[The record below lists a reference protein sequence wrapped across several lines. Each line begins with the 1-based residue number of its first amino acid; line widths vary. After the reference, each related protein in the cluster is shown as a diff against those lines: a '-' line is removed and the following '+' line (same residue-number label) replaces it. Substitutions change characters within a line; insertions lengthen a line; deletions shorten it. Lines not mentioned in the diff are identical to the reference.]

1 MNNHNLF
8 KSFKLLLG
16 NGRAFNLQGLNIQN
30 ISKSFLK
37 AFEDLIRVFHRI
49 ELTTFPSQNTYL
61 TDEEK
66 IQDINNLENQFDI
79 NPSDKTTIEEKAKN
93 IEAQFG
99 IVGGQSWKYLQNSI
113 QNIGI
118 NIRVVENIPTKDLLS
133 ENIMQYGLKQYDAKD
148 INGTQYA
155 MYGKSGYLVIGNGT
169 LQIKEFNEETNSYI
183 ITNKDPITI
192 INNLNLFVIEDINGG
207 PVKITSGQLNL
218 LTDLILRIK
227 PLQQVALLNMTLI

>member
-1 MNNHNLF
+1 
-8 KSFKLLLG
+8 
-16 NGRAFNLQGLNIQN
+16 
-30 ISKSFLK
+30 
-37 AFEDLIRVFHRI
+37 
-49 ELTTFPSQNTYL
+49 
-61 TDEEK
+61 
-66 IQDINNLENQFDI
+66 
-79 NPSDKTTIEEKAKN
+79 
-93 IEAQFG
+93 
-99 IVGGQSWKYLQNSI
+99 
-113 QNIGI
+113 
-118 NIRVVENIPTKDLLS
+118 
-133 ENIMQYGLKQYDAKD
+133 MQYGLKQYDAKD
-148 INGTQYA
+148 ISGTQYA

>member
-37 AFEDLIRVFHRI
+37 VFEDLIRVFHRI

-148 INGTQYA
+148 ISGTQYA